1 MKTVHEPR
9 TRTRKRKRA
18 ELCAERLELLEPA
31 CWSYFET
38 TCASLHEYVQFL
50 PGVLDNCDVDRVLAR
65 LRLLLRAI
73 GNPGAFDE
81 LYRTPDGTLRNG
93 FLARPGDTYVG
104 RHVVYIRTPSRR
116 NNSGTKGGSLTQCNW
131 QQTEKWVPPVLA
143 GRYTYRPYNITRV
156 VGTRVRVD
164 QRTMQCAG
172 VPAEQGGGRRDA
184 PLLRRDF
191 TNERGVK
198 YTSCRVA
205 LYTGN
210 EAVEGAYHALRP
222 IPAHV
227 QDDWHRD
234 GHKDVR
240 PPTLEEL
247 ALYRTAWDA
256 VSSYYTITWDK
267 AVNEETK
274 RWIQQRFTRKTLG
287 SDKMVRV
294 SYEMTHLDLLHHD
307 LTQLLMLARSLAAGA
322 DMGHYLSGERL
333 RLYDRCNS
341 ERVRKMAARLRDLE
355 TPARDLVRD
364 LETPARDL
372 VRRL

>member
-31 CWSYFET
+31 DWSYFET
-38 TCASLHEYVQFL
+38 ACASLHEYVQFL
-50 PGVLDNCDVDRVLAR
+50 PGVLDNCEPDRVLAR

-81 LYRTPDGTLRNG
+81 LYRAPDGTLRNG
-93 FLARPGDTYVG
+93 FLARPGDTPVVK

-116 NNSGTKGGSLTQCNW
+116 NNPGTKGGSKKQCNW

-164 QRTMQCAG
+164 QRTMQSAG
-172 VPAEQGGGRRDA
+172 IPAEQGGGRRDA

-191 TNERGVK
+191 TNERGVA

-205 LYTGN
+205 LYTGD
-210 EAVEGAYHALRP
+210 EAVEGAYHARRP
-222 IPAHV
+222 IPERV
-227 QDDWHRD
+227 QDDWYRD
-234 GHKDVR
+234 GHADVR

-267 AVNEETK
+267 ALNERG
-274 RWIQQRFTRKTLG
+274 RWIQQRFTRKTLNL
-287 SDKMVRV
+287 DNKMVRV

-333 RLYDRCNS
+333 RLYDRCDPA
-341 ERVRKMAARLRDLE
+341 RVRRGAARLRELE
-355 TPARDLVRD
+355 A
-364 LETPARDL
+364 PARDL
-372 VRRL
+372 VRRMQILSSLT